1 MQRTVVIT
9 GGASGIGLA
18 IAERFAELGD
28 RVFNLDISQGSVG
41 ETLICDVTDHQ
52 AVTNA
57 VNQIAAKHGID
68 VVVSNAGRHLSAN
81 IEKTTEADFV
91 SMFDLNVKGA
101 FSLVQAAV

>member
-18 IAERFAELGD
+18 IAERFTKLGD

-52 AVTNA
+52 PSNDPGCND
-57 VNQIAAKHGID
+57 VN
-68 VVVSNAGRHLSAN
+68 
-81 IEKTTEADFV
+81 F
-91 SMFDLNVKGA
+91 
-101 FSLVQAAV
+101 